1 MNIHQLEYIVALDTH
16 RNYVKAAESCFIAQA
31 TLSIMIKKLEEEL
44 DCTIFDRSKLPLIP
58 TELGIKIIDQAR
70 IILQEYSILKGIVV
84 QESQEFTGDLKI
96 GIIPTL
102 APYLIPR
109 FLNSFLE
116 KYPNIRLHISEITT
130 DSILQKLKEYE
141 LDAGIM
147 AIPYQNNTL
156 NQETLFYEE
165 FVVYGT
171 VLSKKKKMKVISTK
185 ELETENLW
193 LLDEGHCLRTQVINL
208 CSLKS
213 NFNTTRKIDFVA
225 GSIETIKKI
234 VEMNHG
240 ITVLPALSL
249 DYMSTTQLKD
259 ILKFE
264 EPIPVR
270 EIGLVTFRKHLKSN
284 LINALK
290 SEILNSIPPEMK
302 ELRNQA
308 VVQT

>member
-44 DCTIFDRSKLPLIP
+44 NCTIFDRSKQPLIP

-84 QESQEFTGDLKI
+84 QETQEFTGDLRI

-171 VLSKKKKMKVISTK
+171 VLSKKKKKKVISTK

-208 CSLKS
+208 CSLKNS
-213 NFNTTRKIDFVA
+213 FNTTRQIDFVA

-249 DYMSTTQLKD
+249 EYMNANQLKNV
-259 ILKFE
+259 LKFE
-264 EPIPVR
+264 EPVPVR
-270 EIGLVTFRKHLKSN
+270 EIGLVTYRQHLKTN
-284 LINALK
+284 LISALK
-290 SEILNSIPPEMK
+290 NEILNNIPKEMQK
-302 ELRNQA
+302 IKNHTIIQI
-308 VVQT
+308 

>member
-44 DCTIFDRSKLPLIP
+44 NCTIFDRSKQPLIP

-84 QESQEFTGDLKI
+84 QETQEFTGDLRI

-102 APYLIPR
+102 APYLIPL

-156 NQETLFYEE
+156 NQETLFYED

-171 VLSKKKKMKVISTK
+171 VLSKKKKKKVISTK

-208 CSLKS
+208 CSLKNS
-213 NFNTTRKIDFVA
+213 FNTTRQIDFVA

-249 DYMSTTQLKD
+249 EYMNANQLKNV
-259 ILKFE
+259 LKFE
-264 EPIPVR
+264 EPVPVR
-270 EIGLVTFRKHLKSN
+270 EIGLVTYRQHLKSN
-284 LINALK
+284 LISALK
-290 SEILNSIPPEMK
+290 NEILNNIPKEMQK
-302 ELRNQA
+302 IKNHTIIQI
-308 VVQT
+308 

>member
-16 RNYVKAAESCFIAQA
+16 RNFVKAADSCFITQA

-44 DCTIFDRSKLPLIP
+44 RCTIFDRSKQPLIP
-58 TELGIKIIDQAR
+58 TELGTKIIDQAR
-70 IILQEYSILKGIVV
+70 IILQEYSILKGIVL
-84 QESQEFTGDLKI
+84 QESQEFAGDLRI

-147 AIPYQNNTL
+147 AVPYQNNTL

-171 VLSKKKKMKVISTK
+171 SLKKKKKVISAK

-193 LLDEGHCLRTQVINL
+193 LLDEGHCLRAQVINL
-208 CSLKS
+208 CSLKNS
-213 NFNTTRKIDFVA
+213 INTTRQIDFVA

-249 DYMSTTQLKD
+249 DYMNANQLKNV
-259 ILKFE
+259 IKFE
-264 EPIPVR
+264 SPIPVR
-270 EIGLVTFRKHLKSN
+270 EIGLVTYRQHLKTN
-284 LINALK
+284 LISALK
-290 SEILNSIPPEMK
+290 KEILNSIPNEMQK
-302 ELRNQA
+302 IKNQTI
-308 VVQT
+308 VQI

>member
-16 RNYVKAAESCFIAQA
+16 RNYVKAAESCFITQA
-31 TLSIMIKKLEEEL
+31 TLSIMIKKFEEEL
-44 DCTIFDRSKLPLIP
+44 NCTIFDRSKQPLVP
-58 TELGIKIIDQAR
+58 TELGIKIINQAR
-70 IILQEYSILKGIVV
+70 IILQEYSIMKGIVL
-84 QESQEFTGDLKI
+84 QESQEFAGDLRI

-171 VLSKKKKMKVISTK
+171 VLSKKKKKKVISTK

-208 CSLKS
+208 CGLKNS
-213 NFNTTRKIDFVA
+213 FNTTRQIDFVA

-249 DYMSTTQLKD
+249 DYMSAIQLKD
-259 ILKFE
+259 VLKFE
-264 EPIPVR
+264 EPRPVR
-270 EIGLVTFRKHLKSN
+270 EIGLVTYRQHLKTN
-284 LINALK
+284 LISALK
-290 SEILNSIPPEMK
+290 NEIFNNIPIEMQK
-302 ELRNQA
+302 IHKQ
-308 VVQT
+308 VIIQT

>member
-44 DCTIFDRSKLPLIP
+44 NCTIFDRSKQPLIP
-58 TELGIKIIDQAR
+58 TELGIKIINQAR

-84 QESQEFTGDLKI
+84 QETQEFTGDLRI

-102 APYLIPR
+102 APYLIPL

-156 NQETLFYEE
+156 NQETLFYED

-171 VLSKKKKMKVISTK
+171 VLSKKKKKKVISTK

-208 CSLKS
+208 CSLKNS
-213 NFNTTRKIDFVA
+213 FNTTRQIDFVA

-249 DYMSTTQLKD
+249 EYMNANQLKNV
-259 ILKFE
+259 LKFE
-264 EPIPVR
+264 EPVPVR
-270 EIGLVTFRKHLKSN
+270 EIGLVTYRQHLKSN
-284 LINALK
+284 LISALK
-290 SEILNSIPPEMK
+290 NEILNNIPKEMQK
-302 ELRNQA
+302 IKNHTIIQI
-308 VVQT
+308 